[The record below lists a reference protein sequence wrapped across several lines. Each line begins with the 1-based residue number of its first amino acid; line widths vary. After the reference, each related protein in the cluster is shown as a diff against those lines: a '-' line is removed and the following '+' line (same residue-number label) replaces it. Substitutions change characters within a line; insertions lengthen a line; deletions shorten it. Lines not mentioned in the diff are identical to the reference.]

1 MRRTVFLGAVLGVC
15 GLLTSPSAMAA
26 NINIHDVTDLVSV
39 DATQFDVTAAVI
51 THQNI
56 FGGEDDVTITGQ
68 FITNS
73 PDGSSGGNTVNM
85 LEPGTFDGAE
95 FLVSDIIR
103 STWSVSG
110 RTATITIEFGSDPV
124 VCDIDPSGCVRAP
137 LNSGFL
143 EDGTMQSLNGFLSL
157 PANITVNV
165 QSDLDAVPEPA
176 SMLLLGTGLV
186 GMGARRWRNRRHR
199 G

>member
-1 MRRTVFLGAVLGVC
+1 MRLKVLTGAAVLAACVM
-15 GLLTSPSAMAA
+15 LASTNAMAA
-26 NINIHDVTDLVSV
+26 NINIHDLADIVTV

-51 THQNI
+51 THHNI

-73 PDGSSGGNTVNM
+73 PDGSSGGNTVNL
-85 LEPGTFDGAE
+85 LEPGTFNGTDY
-95 FLVSDIIR
+95 LISDIIR
-103 STWSVSG
+103 SAWSVTG
-110 RTATITIEFGSDPV
+110 RVATITIDFGSDPPS
-124 VCDIDPSGCVRAP
+124 CDVNPAGCLRGP
-137 LNSGFL
+137 LNSGIF
-143 EDGTMQSLNGFLSL
+143 EDGTMQSLNGLLSL

-176 SMLLLGTGLV
+176 SLLLLGTGIV
-186 GMGARRWRNRRHR
+186 AGARRWRKSRLN

>member
-1 MRRTVFLGAVLGVC
+1 MRLKVLLGAAVFGVC
-15 GLLTSPSAMAA
+15 GLFTATNAMAA
-26 NINIHDVTDLVSV
+26 NINIHDLADVVTI

-51 THQNI
+51 THHNI

-73 PDGSSGGNTVNM
+73 PDGSSGGNTINL
-85 LEPGTFDGAE
+85 LEPGTFNGTDY
-95 FLVSDIIR
+95 LVSDIIR
-103 STWSVSG
+103 SSWSVSG
-110 RTATITIEFGSDPV
+110 RTATITIDFGSDPP
-124 VCDIDPSGCVRAP
+124 VCDINPAQCLRAP
-137 LNSGFL
+137 LSSGIF
-143 EDGTMQSLNGFLSL
+143 ENGAMQSLNGLLSL

-176 SMLLLGTGLV
+176 SILLLGTGIV
-186 GMGARRWRNRRHR
+186 MGARRLRKSRMN